1 MMMALG
7 HCDEGQI
14 QLCFDDNF
22 PFSFYVRIPFS
33 PRSALLD
40 RSLLVEFL

>member
-14 QLCFDDNF
+14 QLCLDDNF
-22 PFSFYVRIPFS
+22 PSLFYVRIPS
-33 PRSALLD
+33 SSRSALLD
-40 RSLLVEFL
+40 RSLLVELV